1 MDPSQAL
8 DVDAFAEEL
17 EVKMGQIERYDS
29 ATGAASGLPGVA
41 STPSVTSLLHKLA
54 GPPPPPP
61 HHSAAPVGG
70 VDNGA
75 NDYASR
81 RLWTPNLV
89 KSSYRRKLEHVRLL
103 LKRQPAPSA
112 DRVIDVLGNAR
123 PPSATPTTF
132 ELLETVL
139 FFFCY
144 RWRAGHFV
152 TAYGSVP
159 TAIYSFLRSVKDLQ
173 DEAGADAAA
182 SGGGGLARESA
193 FQRAVRTAI
202 SLGGDTDTI
211 ASMTGAIA
219 GAFYG
224 DREVAPAL
232 LNHCEGVQQALH
244 LADAL
249 YEAVE
254 H

>member
-1 MDPSQAL
+1 
-8 DVDAFAEEL
+8 
-17 EVKMGQIERYDS
+17 
-29 ATGAASGLPGVA
+29 
-41 STPSVTSLLHKLA
+41 
-54 GPPPPPP
+54 
-61 HHSAAPVGG
+61 
-70 VDNGA
+70 
-75 NDYASR
+75 
-81 RLWTPNLV
+81 
-89 KSSYRRKLEHVRLL
+89 
-103 LKRQPAPSA
+103 
-112 DRVIDVLGNAR
+112 
-123 PPSATPTTF
+123 
-132 ELLETVL
+132 
-139 FFFCY
+139 
-144 RWRAGHFV
+144 V